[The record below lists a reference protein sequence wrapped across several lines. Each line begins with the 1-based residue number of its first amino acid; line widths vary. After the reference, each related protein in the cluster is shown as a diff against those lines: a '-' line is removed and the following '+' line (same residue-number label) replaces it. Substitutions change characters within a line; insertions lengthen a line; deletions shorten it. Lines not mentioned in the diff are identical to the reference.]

1 MSDNDPTDATPDP
14 PPSAPKVLHTSSGDV
29 SWDDARRAYRIL
41 VAAALL
47 ILATGTVVYHYLEDW
62 SWVDSLYFSSVAVTT
77 VGFGD
82 LTPTSD
88 GAKLFTIAYIFAGI
102 AIITSYI
109 NVTLKKRGMKLGNR

>member
-1 MSDNDPTDATPDP
+1 MSDNDLTGAAPDP
-14 PPSAPKVLHTSSGDV
+14 VPSDPKVVHTSSGDV
-29 SWDDARRAYRIL
+29 SWDAARRAYRIL
-41 VAAALL
+41 VAAALF

-62 SWVDSLYFSSVAVTT
+62 SWVDSIYFSSVAVTT

-88 GAKLFTIAYIFAGI
+88 GAKLFTVAYIFAGI

-109 NVTLKKRGMKLGNR
+109 NVTLKKRGMKIKHR